1 MLTGHAGDAYRLA
14 MADRARS
21 GVTPNHTGGVR
32 EFIVVD
38 RWSVLF
44 AAVAVLV
51 LHLVTIGEND
61 VFWLYPF
68 LLGHAGLLSVALVV
82 FDRGRLDASLVIVAA
97 SNWMVAVAVVVLFPW
112 ILPVMV
118 LTVMLP
124 LVLATPLF
132 DRRILPWFLA
142 GAIVLGV
149 VGVLGVSR
157 DDGGIL
163 DDVDDGIEL
172 GVIVAG
178 LAGHSIPIGII
189 VRDTNRRFR
198 DVAAEATEL
207 SDQVDRSRRRIVG
220 AADAERSRIERDL
233 HDGAQQQLIALGMDL
248 RRLRS
253 RLQRG
258 DQVTEP
264 ELDDAVAAME
274 SAMAELR
281 TLAHGINPPLLE
293 LRGLPDAL
301 VAVARRAANP
311 VRTQIEAVGRF
322 DRSVEST
329 VYFCCLEA
337 LQNADKHAP
346 GAAVVVG
353 LHVDHADRLC
363 LEVRDDGPG
372 FAVDSASAGHG
383 LVNMGDRAGSLGGD
397 LFVDGRG
404 TGGTTVVVRIPVAD
418 ARRHDETEVSA

>member
-1 MLTGHAGDAYRLA
+1 

-32 EFIVVD
+32 EFIVLD

-44 AAVAVLV
+44 AAIAVLI
-51 LHLVTIGEND
+51 LHLVTIGENN

-68 LLGHAGLLSVALVV
+68 LLGHAGLLSLALLV

-124 LVLATPLF
+124 LVLATPLL
-132 DRRILPWFLA
+132 DRRVLPWFLA
-142 GAIVLGV
+142 AGAVVLGV
-149 VGVLGVSR
+149 VGVLGVAR

-163 DDVDDGIEL
+163 DDVDDAIEL

-189 VRDTNRRFR
+189 VRDANRRFR

-207 SDQVDRSRRRIVG
+207 SGQVDRSRRRIVG

-253 RLQRG
+253 RRQG
-258 DQVTEP
+258 GGAVTEA
-264 ELDDAVAAME
+264 ELDAAVAALE
-274 SAMAELR
+274 NAMAELR

-301 VAVARRAANP
+301 AAVSRRAVNP
-311 VRTQIEAVGRF
+311 VRSQIEPVGRF

-346 GAAVVVG
+346 GAAVTIG
-353 LHVDHADRLC
+353 LHVDDADRLC
-363 LEVRDDGPG
+363 LEVRDEGPG
-372 FAVDSASAGHG
+372 FDGEHAAIGHG
-383 LVNMGDRAGSLGGD
+383 LVNMADRAGSLGGD
-397 LFVDGRG
+397 LVVDGG
-404 TGGTTVVVRIPVAD
+404 GGSSSGGTTVVVRIPVVD
-418 ARRHDETEVSA
+418 ARRRDDAGASR

>member
-1 MLTGHAGDAYRLA
+1 ML
-14 MADRARS
+14 
-21 GVTPNHTGGVR
+21 
-32 EFIVVD
+32 D

-44 AAVAVLV
+44 AAVAVLI
-51 LHLVTIGEND
+51 LHLVTIGENN

-68 LLGHAGLLSVALVV
+68 LLGHAALLSVALAV
-82 FDRGRLDASLVIVAA
+82 FDRGGLNASLVIVAA

-124 LVLATPLF
+124 LVLATPLL
-132 DRRILPWFLA
+132 DRRVLPWFLGA
-142 GAIVLGV
+142 GAVVLGV
-149 VGVLGVSR
+149 VGILGVAR

-163 DDVDDGIEL
+163 DDVDDEIEL

-253 RLQRG
+253 RKQSGGL
-258 DQVTEP
+258 VTEA
-264 ELDDAVAAME
+264 ELDAAVASLE
-274 SAMAELR
+274 NAMAELR
-281 TLAHGINPPLLE
+281 SLAHGINPPLLE

-301 VAVARRAANP
+301 AAVSRRAANP
-311 VRTQIEAVGRF
+311 VRSQIEPVGRF

-329 VYFCCLEA
+329 LYFCCLEA

-346 GAAVVVG
+346 GAVVTIG
-353 LHVDHADRLC
+353 LHVDDADRLC
-363 LEVRDDGPG
+363 LEVRDEGPG
-372 FAVDSASAGHG
+372 FDGDVASAGHG
-383 LVNMGDRAGSLGGD
+383 LVNMADRAGSLGGD
-397 LFVDGRG
+397 LLVDGG
-404 TGGTTVVVRIPVAD
+404 GGSGGTTVVVRIPVVD
-418 ARRHDETEVSA
+418 ARRPVDGAASLGDVEVPA